1 MARGEGEGHSVD
13 RGWRIIIRECMP
25 TTSKIEIQNVRR
37 EFHSKRGS
45 VVALADTS
53 VSVQEGEFICFVGPS
68 GCGKSTLLNIVAGL
82 DFPTQGMVKVNGD
95 PVTGPGMDRV
105 VIFQEPA
112 LFPWLNVMRN
122 VEFGLKRHIPERK
135 RREEIARYFLQL
147 VHLGRFEK
155 AYVHELSGGMKSR
168 VAIARALALN
178 PQVLL
183 MDEPFA
189 ALDAQTR
196 DILHEELQ
204 DIWSLT
210 KKTILFVTHNVREAV
225 RLADRVLIFTA
236 RPGRIKKEV
245 RIELPHPRDV
255 NDPNTMRYA
264 QDIGA
269 CLREE
274 VEKFLKEEVDQNWSL
289 KRAAILE
296 TLDTSLG
303 GGI

>member
-1 MARGEGEGHSVD
+1 
-13 RGWRIIIRECMP
+13 MP
-25 TTSKIEIQNVRR
+25 KLEIENVRK
-37 EFHSKRGS
+37 EYTSKRGS
-45 VVALADTS
+45 VLALADTS

-82 DFPTQGMVKVNGD
+82 DFPTQGIVKVNGA
-95 PVTGPGMDRV
+95 PVKGPGVDRV

-112 LFPWLNVMRN
+112 LFPWLNVIKN
-122 VEFGLKRHIPERK
+122 VEFGLVRHMERK
-135 RREEIARYFLQL
+135 RREEVARYFLQL

-168 VAIARALALN
+168 VAIARALVLN
-178 PQVLL
+178 PQILL

-204 DIWSLT
+204 EIWTLT

-225 RLADRVLIFTA
+225 RLADRVMVFTA
-236 RPGRIKKEV
+236 RPGKIKKEY
-245 RIELPHPRDV
+245 RIELPHPRDI
-255 NDPNTMRYA
+255 NDPNTLRYA
-264 QDIGA
+264 QWIGA
-269 CLREE
+269 SLREE
-274 VEKFLKEEVDQNWSL
+274 VEKFLKEEVDKDWSL
-289 KRAAILE
+289 SKSDILQ
-296 TLDTSLG
+296 TVDTSLG